1 MWDVRKLLLDNCIY
15 RGQRIQCFQH
25 QYAVIDELWSD
36 GERITCGCVVPDTL
50 FAFRSLTSQVNIFIQ
65 MSAEMWSFDRYG
77 YLHFEKTIAF
87 LEDLF
92 RLWTEKNCNHDLTMT
107 LFSRSFYDACSFDE
121 FPEPLRQCVRKDRH
135 GRFYE
140 DFYHVVIQ
148 NERCDDWTKSPI
160 LNVLRTLF
168 DQYEKSVVCYHED
181 GSVDQNVQQEMRP
194 WKVSA
199 ARGIRP
205 PPREK
210 AANSSQT
217 PCVPC
222 AWNSSAAEGNVL
234 EVLNMGLNLF
244 DKYYV
249 DRSFDRTGKLSVVL
263 TPGAGIFKVD
273 RSLANITRQRT
284 IDCGSSSNM
293 VCMAA
298 QPEHAIPLF
307 IFTQA
312 DGFGND
318 YNIPHWISY
327 SYYTCREQLDTQ
339 ILGSFAPWCDAP
351 LNPKVA
357 TALPAD
363 DLIPP
368 FLPNEALSLI
378 DFVEYD
384 EKTFRPPLTHVRA
397 PQNKK
402 KTGLRRRRRCQRLT
416 PNAMETVANNCKRY
430 LSHISTF
437 DLLLNSTVFPDLVQ
451 FWPGTPKY
459 SFRNCQSGI
468 FSVPDAL
475 LVAQLTVSGGTF
487 PLLKQ

>member
-1 MWDVRKLLLDNCIY
+1 MWDIRKSLLGYCIY

-36 GERITCGCVVPDTL
+36 GERITCGCVVTDTL

-77 YLHFEKTIAF
+77 YLHFEKTVAF

-92 RLWTEKNCNHDLTMT
+92 RLWTEKNCNHDLTLT
-107 LFSRSFYDACSFDE
+107 LFSRSFYDAVSIDE
-121 FPEPLRQCVRKDRH
+121 FPETMRQCVRKDRRS
-135 GRFYE
+135 RFYE

-160 LNVLRTLF
+160 LNLLRTLF
-168 DQYEKSVVCYHED
+168 DQYERSVVCYHED
-181 GSVDQNVQQEMRP
+181 GSADQTAKEPGP

-205 PPREK
+205 PPRDK
-210 AANSSQT
+210 VANGSRS
-217 PCVPC
+217 VPL
-222 AWNSSAAEGNVL
+222 AWNSTAAEGNVL
-234 EVLNMGLNLF
+234 EVLNMGLNVF
-244 DKYYV
+244 EKYYV

-263 TPGAGIFKVD
+263 TPGAGIFQVD

-307 IFTQA
+307 VFTQS
-312 DGFGND
+312 DGCSND
-318 YNIPHWISY
+318 YSIPHWINY

-339 ILGSFAPWCDAP
+339 ILGSFAPWCDVP
-351 LNPKVA
+351 LSLKVTA
-357 TALPAD
+357 ALPVN

-368 FLPNEALSLI
+368 FLPNEALSQI
-378 DFVEYD
+378 DCAEYD
-384 EKTFRPPLTHVRA
+384 EQTFRPPLTHVRA
-397 PQNKK
+397 LQNKRR
-402 KTGLRRRRRCQRLT
+402 TSLRRRRRCQKLT
-416 PNAMETVANNCKRY
+416 PNAMETIAYNCNRY
-430 LSHISTF
+430 LPPNISTHTF
-437 DLLLNSTVFPDLVQ
+437 E
-451 FWPGTPKY
+451 FWTRKW
-459 SFRNCQSGI
+459 
-468 FSVPDAL
+468 VPNGHECC
-475 LVAQLTVSGGTF
+475 SCCC
-487 PLLKQ
+487 

>member
-1 MWDVRKLLLDNCIY
+1 MWDIRKLLLGSCMY

-65 MSAEMWSFDRYG
+65 MSAEMWWFDRYG
-77 YLHFEKTIAF
+77 YLHFEKTVAF

-92 RLWTEKNCNHDLTMT
+92 RLWTEKNCNHDLTLT
-107 LFSRSFYDACSFDE
+107 LFSRSFYDARSVEE
-121 FPEPLRQCVRKDRH
+121 FPEPMRQCVRKDRR

-140 DFYHVVIQ
+140 DFYHVVLQ

-160 LNVLRTLF
+160 LNVLHTLF
-168 DQYEKSVVCYHED
+168 EQYERSVVCYHED
-181 GSVDQNVQQEMRP
+181 ASTGQTNNEEQRP

-210 AANSSQT
+210 AASSSQS
-217 PCVPC
+217 VPR
-222 AWNSSAAEGNVL
+222 AWNSTAAEGNVL

-249 DRSFDRTGKLSVVL
+249 DRSFDRTGKLSIVL
-263 TPGAGIFKVD
+263 TPGAGVFEVD

-284 IDCGSSSNM
+284 IDCGSSSNV

-298 QPEHAIPLF
+298 QPDQAIPLF

-312 DGFGND
+312 DGCSND
-318 YNIPHWISY
+318 YNIPHWINY
-327 SYYTCREQLDTQ
+327 SYYTYREQLETQ
-339 ILGSFAPWCDAP
+339 ILGCFAPWCDVP
-351 LNPKVA
+351 LTLKVA
-357 TALPAD
+357 TALPVD

-397 PQNKK
+397 LQNR
-402 KTGLRRRRRCQRLT
+402 KTSRLRRRRRCPPLT
-416 PNAMETVANNCKRY
+416 PNAIETVASNCNRFY
-430 LSHISTF
+430 CCLQFLQVVGIVISFTAPGNLQVILHIIAERV
-437 DLLLNSTVFPDLVQ
+437 VFQ
-451 FWPGTPKY
+451 H
-459 SFRNCQSGI
+459 
-468 FSVPDAL
+468 
-475 LVAQLTVSGGTF
+475 
-487 PLLKQ
+487 